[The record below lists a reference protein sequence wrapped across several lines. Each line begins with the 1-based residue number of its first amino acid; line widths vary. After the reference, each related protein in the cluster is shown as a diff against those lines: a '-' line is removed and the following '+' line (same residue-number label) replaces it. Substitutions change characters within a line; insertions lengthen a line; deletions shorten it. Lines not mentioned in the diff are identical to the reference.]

1 MKSKKFF
8 VYPPIFINI
17 LIIMSPKL
25 FHNID
30 ILIRIIVILTSLV
43 HPFILLSYG
52 ELSSMSLYWETP
64 LQPLFIFVNATTSYF
79 LFSINNWKLPSLS
92 LLLLTAFSVSLYPL
106 LHIIF
111 AIVFFISCLYPLIKT
126 KRFKYYPILY
136 SLSIIVGL
144 LYGLLWLEIYC
155 VLILTIYHL
164 HTLIYKE
171 YLLTHR
177 K

>member
-1 MKSKKFF
+1 M
-8 VYPPIFINI
+8 I
-17 LIIMSPKL
+17 PKL

-30 ILIRIIVILTSLV
+30 TLIRIIVILTSLV

-52 ELSSMSLYWETP
+52 ELPSMSSYWETP

-79 LFSINNWKLPSLS
+79 LFSINKWKLPSLF
-92 LLLLTAFSVSLYPL
+92 LLLLTAFSVSLYPQ
-106 LHIIF
+106 LHNVFTIL
-111 AIVFFISCLYPLIKT
+111 FFITCLYPLIKT

-144 LYGLLWLEIYC
+144 LYGILWLEIYC

-171 YLLTHR
+171 YLLTQR

>member
-1 MKSKKFF
+1 M
-8 VYPPIFINI
+8 I
-17 LIIMSPKL
+17 PKL

-30 ILIRIIVILTSLV
+30 TLIRIIVILTSLV

-52 ELSSMSLYWETP
+52 ELPSMSSYWETP

-79 LFSINNWKLPSLS
+79 LFSINKWKLPSLF
-92 LLLLTAFSVSLYPL
+92 LLLLTAFSVSLYPQ
-106 LHIIF
+106 LHNVF
-111 AIVFFISCLYPLIKT
+111 AILFFITCLYPLIKT

-144 LYGLLWLEIYC
+144 LYGILWLEIYC

-171 YLLTHR
+171 YLLTQR

>member
-1 MKSKKFF
+1 M
-8 VYPPIFINI
+8 I
-17 LIIMSPKL
+17 PKL

-30 ILIRIIVILTSLV
+30 TLIRIIVILTSLV

-52 ELSSMSLYWETP
+52 ELPSMSSYWETP

-79 LFSINNWKLPSLS
+79 LFSINKWKLPSLF
-92 LLLLTAFSVSLYPL
+92 LLLLTTFSVSLYPQ
-106 LHIIF
+106 LHNVFTIL
-111 AIVFFISCLYPLIKT
+111 FFITYLYPLIKT

-144 LYGLLWLEIYC
+144 LYGILWLEIYC

-171 YLLTHR
+171 YLLTQR